1 MGEDF
6 TKIVSRYAR
15 KSGRGAH
22 SYGKYIV
29 LIGEDKYML
38 VIEYQH
44 EYKQERAWDLV
55 GEKNTQKALPCGGSG

>member
-1 MGEDF
+1 MDEDF

-38 VIEYQH
+38 EIEYQH
-44 EYKQERAWDLV
+44 EYKQERASPTL
-55 GEKNTQKALPCGGSG
+55 